1 MTKCFRMPIALA
13 IGLATLVLSSCPLV
27 SAHAEDIGFDVG
39 PIINN
44 VYESEPEFDAASGK
58 AASSWRFS
66 DGYYVGDA
74 GNEDGIALYASSR
87 NTWWKSGGTY
97 CGSNGTTVWGAKGFG
112 VDVSTH
118 QGPIDWSKVKNSGV
132 TFAIIRCGYGSDY
145 AKQDDNQFLANV
157 RGCQKYGI
165 PFGVYLYSYAE
176 NTSMARSEAS
186 HVLRLLN
193 AAGLSPVDLSY
204 PVYYDLEEGG
214 SSPKI
219 SNNQLLSNTKAFCS
233 AISAAGFTP
242 GVYANTN
249 WWTHYLTSSEYDK
262 WPRWVAQYNWQCT
275 YGKHYDVWQA
285 DGQSSVS
292 GITKDVDVNFDF
304 TGPLV
309 HGDQWVYSNGSWWYH
324 YKDGSYPK
332 NGWAQIDGKW
342 YYFDSSGWMQ
352 TGWVRSGGSWYY
364 LSSSGAMT
372 TGWQYVGGSWY
383 YLEPGSGKMATGLKK
398 VGGATYHLASSGA
411 MTTGW
416 ALDGGKWYWSNS
428 SGALETGWRKLGGSW
443 YWLDKSTFRMATGWQ
458 KVDGKWYYLDGSR
471 GGAMATGWVRSDG
484 SWYWT
489 NGSGAMTTGW
499 KYVGGSWYYLEP
511 GSGKMATG
519 LKKIGGSTYHL
530 ASSGAMTT
538 GWALDGGKWYWSN
551 SSGALETGWLS
562 SGGSWYWLDKSTFRM
577 ATGWQQVD
585 GKWYYLDGSRG
596 GAMASSR
603 WIGSY
608 YVMGDGAMATSR
620 WVGGYYVDANG
631 LWDPA
636 AVRK

>member
-27 SAHAEDIGFDVG
+27 SAHAEDIDFDVG

-44 VYESEPEFDAASGK
+44 AYESEPEFDAASGK

-118 QGPIDWSKVKNSGV
+118 QGPIDWSKVKSSGV

-186 HVLRLLN
+186 HVLRLLD

-214 SSPKI
+214 SSPNI

-285 DGQSSVS
+285 DSQSSIS
-292 GITKDVDVNFDF
+292 GITGVVDVNFDF

-309 HGDQWVYSNGSWWYH
+309 HGDQWVYSNGSWWYR

-332 NGWAQIDGKW
+332 NGWAQIDGEW
-342 YYFDSSGWMQ
+342 YYFDSSGWVQ

-372 TGWQYVGGSWY
+372 TGWQYVGGAWY
-383 YLEPGSGKMATGLKK
+383 YLEPGSGKMATGLKKVGGATYHLESSGAMTTGWALDGGKWYWSDSSGALETGWLSAGGSWYWLDKSTFQMATGWQQVDGKWYYLTGSGAMATGWLRSGGTWYYLDGSGAMAEGWKYVGGAWYYLEPVSGKMATGLKK

-416 ALDGGKWYWSNS
+416 ALVGGKWYWS
-428 SGALETGWRKLGGSW
+428 
-443 YWLDKSTFRMATGWQ
+443 D
-458 KVDGKWYYLDGSR
+458 
-471 GGAMATGWVRSDG
+471 
-484 SWYWT
+484 
-489 NGSGAMTTGW
+489 
-499 KYVGGSWYYLEP
+499 
-511 GSGKMATG
+511 
-519 LKKIGGSTYHL
+519 
-530 ASSGAMTT
+530 
-538 GWALDGGKWYWSN
+538 

-603 WIGSY
+603 WIGNY

-631 LWDPA
+631 LWDPT

>member
-44 VYESEPEFDAASGK
+44 AYESEPEFDAASGK

-118 QGPIDWSKVKNSGV
+118 QGPIDWSKVKSSGV

-145 AKQDDNQFLANV
+145 TSQDDNQFLANV

-176 NTSMARSEAS
+176 NTSMARSEAN
-186 HVLRLLN
+186 HVLRLLDK
-193 AAGLSPVDLSY
+193 AGLSPVNLSY

-219 SNNQLLSNTKAFCS
+219 SNSQLLANTKAFCF

-249 WWTHYLTSSEYDK
+249 WWTHYLTNSEYNK

-275 YGKHYDVWQA
+275 YGGHYDIWQA
-285 DGQSSVS
+285 DSQSSIS
-292 GITKDVDVNFDF
+292 GIAGAVDVNFDY
-304 TGPLV
+304 TGPIV
-309 HGDQWVYSNGSWWYH
+309 HGDQWVNSNGSWWYH
-324 YKDGSYPK
+324 YKDGSYPS
-332 NGWAQIDGKW
+332 NGWAKIDGKW
-342 YYFDSSGWMQ
+342 YYFDSSGWML
-352 TGWVRSGGSWYY
+352 TGWVRTGGSWYY
-364 LSSSGAMT
+364 LDDSGAMAE
-372 TGWQYVGGSWY
+372 GWIYVNGAWY

-398 VGGATYHLASSGA
+398 VDGETYHLASSGA

-416 ALDGGKWYWSNS
+416 AKDAGKWYWSDS
-428 SGALETGWRKLGGSW
+428 SGALKTGWRKLGGSW
-443 YWLDKSTFRMATGWQ
+443 YWLDKSTFQMATGWE
-458 KVDGKWYYLDGSR
+458 KVEGTWYYLDGS
-471 GGAMATGWVRSDG
+471 GAMATGWEKVG
-484 SWYWT
+484 GTWYYLY
-489 NGSGAMTTGW
+489 GSGAMAEGWVRTG
-499 KYVGGSWYYLEP
+499 GAWYYLEP

-519 LKKIGGSTYHL
+519 WKQL
-530 ASSGAMTT
+530 
-538 GWALDGGKWYWSN
+538 
-551 SSGALETGWLS
+551 
-562 SGGSWYWLDKSTFRM
+562 
-577 ATGWQQVD
+577 D
-585 GKWYYLDGSRG
+585 GKWYYLDGS
-596 GAMASSR
+596 GAMASSQ
-603 WIGSY
+603 WVGNY
-608 YVMGDGAMATSR
+608 YVTGDGSMATSR
-620 WVGGYYVDANG
+620 WIGGYYVDANG
-631 LWDPA
+631 RWNPA
-636 AVRK
+636 AVKKS

>member
-66 DGYYVGDA
+66 DGYYVGDV
-74 GNEDGIALYASSR
+74 GNEDGIALYDSSG

-97 CGSNGTTVWGAKGFG
+97 YGSNGTTVWGAKGFG

-118 QGPIDWSKVKNSGV
+118 QGPIDWSKVKSSGV

-145 AKQDDNQFLANV
+145 TKQDDNQFLANV

-176 NTSMARSEAS
+176 NTSMASSEAS

-285 DGQSSVS
+285 DEQSSVS
-292 GITKDVDVNFDF
+292 GITEDVDVNFDF

-364 LSSSGAMT
+364 LSCSGAMT
-372 TGWQYVGGSWY
+372 TGWKYVGGSWY

-428 SGALETGWRKLGGSW
+428 SGALKTGW
-443 YWLDKSTFRMATGWQ
+443 M
-458 KVDGKWYYLDGSR
+458 
-471 GGAMATGWVRSDG
+471 
-484 SWYWT
+484 
-489 NGSGAMTTGW
+489 
-499 KYVGGSWYYLEP
+499 
-511 GSGKMATG
+511 
-519 LKKIGGSTYHL
+519 
-530 ASSGAMTT
+530 
-538 GWALDGGKWYWSN
+538 
-551 SSGALETGWLS
+551 S

-603 WIGSY
+603 WVGSY

-631 LWDPA
+631 LWDPT